1 MSFINLKENETHCLH
16 LSLPSMRL
24 CCYSC
29 VKECTI
35 ENNTRTLNG
44 VRRGSNCSIEFCRS
58 TVPSNNSGESG
69 DEDTDDEYRL
79 TKDHKPTG

>member
-1 MSFINLKENETHCLH
+1 
-16 LSLPSMRL
+16 MRL
-24 CCYSC
+24 CCYLC

-44 VRRGSNCSIEFCRS
+44 VRRGSNCSIEFCRN

-69 DEDTDDEYRL
+69 EEDSDDEYRL
-79 TKDHKPTG
+79 TKDHKPTGTHCYFRLLLFTC